1 MDQVLGFLFIVAVP
15 LVVVAGGLV
24 TLFAVGAL
32 FDFLENQEAFAKR
45 IEAAFRRP
53 PRLRPPSGP
62 TTTTGPTGCVSPRGA
77 GRPARGGGAHRA
89 STPRSR
95 PTFEK
100 AAAARSMCSGR
111 WAAESWTRMRDW
123 PFGTTGKKNPFT

>member
-1 MDQVLGFLFIVAVP
+1 MDQLLGFLFIVAVP

-53 PRLRPPSGP
+53 QK
-62 TTTTGPTGCVSPRGA
+62 TPTGIGPDHYY
-77 GRPARGGGAHRA
+77 RPYWVR
-89 STPRSR
+89 
-95 PTFEK
+95 
-100 AAAARSMCSGR
+100 
-111 WAAESWTRMRDW
+111 
-123 PFGTTGKKNPFT
+123 